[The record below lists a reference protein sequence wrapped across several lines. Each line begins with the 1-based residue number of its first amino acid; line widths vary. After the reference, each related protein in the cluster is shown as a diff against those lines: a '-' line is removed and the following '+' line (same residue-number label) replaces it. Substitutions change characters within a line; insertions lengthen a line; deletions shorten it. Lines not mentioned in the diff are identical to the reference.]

1 MHSTRDCIAIVVSAP
16 GLDKPSIEQAQLAK
30 QLAEAKVA
38 AAQDIVSDSRYGD
51 AQRML
56 EIGMRV
62 LFHQGGAPSIWE
74 GKVLNV
80 GRLIAAGYLAGI
92 GALENANP
100 TIDTGLLAI
109 TRHIFL
115 NKNLQGFLWFLKVKP
130 LPNPVLTKCVLGR
143 PPKPWENY
151 IVVCPGDSGFQPLL
165 GTWQSAYRS
174 AIPT

>member
-1 MHSTRDCIAIVVSAP
+1 MHSTKDCIAIVVSAP

-38 AAQDIVSDSRYGD
+38 AAQDIVSNSRYGD

-56 EIGMRV
+56 EIGMRL

-80 GRLIAAGYLAGI
+80 GRLITAGYLAGI
-92 GALENANP
+92 GPLDNANP
-100 TIDTGLLAI
+100 TLNTGLLAI
-109 TRHIFL
+109 TRQIFL

-151 IVVCPGDSGFQPLL
+151 IVVCPGDSSFQALL
-165 GTWQSAYRS
+165 GTWQSAYQRE
-174 AIPT
+174 ITT

>member
-1 MHSTRDCIAIVVSAP
+1 MHITRDCIAIVVSAP
-16 GLDKPSIEQAQLAK
+16 GLDKPSIEQARLAR

-92 GALENANP
+92 GPLDNANP
-100 TIDTGLLAI
+100 APNIGLLAI
-109 TRHIFL
+109 TRRIFL
-115 NKNLQGFLWFLKVKP
+115 NRNLQGFLWFLKVEP
-130 LPNPVLTKCVLGR
+130 ITNPVLTKYVLGR
-143 PPKPWENY
+143 PPRPWENY
-151 IVVCPGDSGFQPLL
+151 IVVCPGDSSFEPLL
-165 GTWQSAYRS
+165 GTWQSAY
-174 AIPT
+174 

>member
-1 MHSTRDCIAIVVSAP
+1 MNSTKDCIAIVISAP

-38 AAQDIVSDSRYGD
+38 AAQDIVSDGRYGD

-56 EIGMRV
+56 QIGMRV
-62 LFHQGGAPSIWE
+62 LFHQGGAPSVWE
-74 GKVLNV
+74 SKVLNV

-92 GALENANP
+92 GPLDNSNP
-100 TIDTGLLAI
+100 TLNTGLLAI
-109 TRHIFL
+109 TRRIFL
-115 NKNLQGFLWFLKVKP
+115 NKNLQGVLWFLKMKP
-130 LPNPVLTKCVLGR
+130 IPNPVLTKYVLGR

-151 IVVCPGDSGFQPLL
+151 IVVCPGDSSFQPLL
-165 GTWQSAYRS
+165 GTWQSAYQS